1 MPLVHNL
8 CSHIQNASKSG
19 LKRIAIPFSKTNKQ
33 IATILYQEGL
43 VQQVQDGSVHG
54 PLIDSI
60 ISQKRIWID
69 LKYRHGQPV
78 LTSMGCIS
86 KPSRR
91 VFCSPEEA
99 RLICAQAS
107 KNALLKNQTLGQ
119 VTILNTPY
127 GIVEIKT
134 ALQKGVGGEVLCYA
148 K

>member
-1 MPLVHNL
+1 MT
-8 CSHIQNASKSG
+8 
-19 LKRIAIPFSKTNKQ
+19 RIAVPYSKTNKQ
-33 IATILYQEGL
+33 IASILYQEGL
-43 VQQVQDGSVHG
+43 LQQVQEGSIHG
-54 PLIDSI
+54 PLVPSK
-60 ISQKRIWID
+60 ISERRIWMD
-69 LKYRHGQPV
+69 LKYRHGQGV
-78 LTSMGCIS
+78 LSEMKCIS

-107 KNALLKNQTLGQ
+107 QNALLKNQTLGQ
-119 VTILNTPY
+119 ITILNTPY